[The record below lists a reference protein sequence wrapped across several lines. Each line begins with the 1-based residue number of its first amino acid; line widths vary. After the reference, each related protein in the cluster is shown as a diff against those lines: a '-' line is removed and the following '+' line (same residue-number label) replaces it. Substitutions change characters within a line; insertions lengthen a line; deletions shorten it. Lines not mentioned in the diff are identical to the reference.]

1 MLIDTDKNNSLLES
15 KLAYSV
21 SLAEY
26 EEALQKIQNLE
37 SLQQASNHRILS
49 LEEEIKRL
57 REQLQHMQHQR
68 FGKKS
73 EKEVGEPSAEANN
86 GLLQTVSGYTRK
98 KGSKTQGR
106 TIDTSTL
113 PRHKFYHDLPEGQ
126 KNCKGCH
133 NPLER
138 IGQDVS
144 EQLEVL
150 PLQLYVAE
158 HIRYKYACRCCQT
171 LEMAPK
177 PKAPIP
183 KALAGGS
190 LLTEI
195 IVNKYQYH
203 LPLYRQS
210 KILAS
215 YNALIPDNTLGN
227 WVMAS
232 GNGLMLVYEA
242 LWKAILETRYLQVD
256 ETPVKILK
264 PEKKG
269 YLWTYFAPHLGAGL
283 VIFELSL
290 TRGAIVPEER
300 LASFKGLLQTD
311 GYGGYNGLR
320 KRDDITGFGCLSHA
334 RRKFS
339 EVLKISK
346 NPSGVA
352 AQLIERL
359 KPVYA
364 LEDRM
369 REQNLSFHTRKRLRQ
384 KQAWPI
390 LKEIRPW
397 LKQQLIKTPPKSKLG
412 GAIEYTLKQW
422 RYIIAY
428 LRHGSVEIDTNL
440 VENKIRPVALGRR
453 NWLFMGH
460 EDSGKFHALWYSL
473 VLSAMM
479 NGLNPRVYVHYL
491 LTQTHALRTKSVKPE
506 SLLPHVIDRNKLK
519 IFADEQIALAKHVL
533 DSS

>member
-1 MLIDTDKNNSLLES
+1 MLTHTDNSLLQS
-15 KLAYSV
+15 KLVYSV

-26 EEALQKIQNLE
+26 EEAIQKNQNLE
-37 SLQQASNHRILS
+37 ALLQASNHRITN

-57 REQLQHMQHQR
+57 KEQLQHMHHQR

-73 EKEVGEPSAEANN
+73 EKEVGEPSAELNP
-86 GLLQTVSGYTRK
+86 GLLQMVSGYTRK
-98 KGSKTQGR
+98 KGLKTQGR

-113 PRHKFYHDLPEGQ
+113 PRHKFYHDLPEEQ
-126 KNCKGCH
+126 RTCKGCH
-133 NPLER
+133 AALER

-158 HIRYKYACRCCQT
+158 HIRYKYVCRCCQT

-227 WVMAS
+227 WVMES
-232 GNGLMLVYEA
+232 GNSLMLVYVA
-242 LWKAILETRYLQVD
+242 FWKVILAAKYLQVD

-264 PEKKG
+264 PEKTG
-269 YLWTYFAPHLGAGL
+269 YLWTYFAPYVGAGL

-290 TRGAIVPEER
+290 TRGAVVPEER
-300 LASFKGLLQTD
+300 LATFKGLLQTD

-320 KRDDITGFGCLSHA
+320 KRKDITGFGCLSHS
-334 RRKFS
+334 RRKFVD
-339 EVLKISK
+339 VLKISK

-359 KPVYA
+359 KPLYA

-369 REQNLSFHTRKRLRQ
+369 REQKLSFHTRKRLRQ

-390 LKEIRPW
+390 LKKLHPW

-412 GAIEYTLKQW
+412 GAIEYMLKQW
-422 RYIIAY
+422 HYIIAY
-428 LRHGSVEIDTNL
+428 LRHGAAEIDTNW

-460 EDSGKFHALWYSL
+460 EDSGKIHALWYSL
-473 VLSAMM
+473 VLSAMI
-479 NGLNPRVYVHYL
+479 NGLNPRIYIHYL
-491 LTQTHALRTKSVKPE
+491 LTQVHALRNKAVEPE
-506 SLLPHVIDRNKLK
+506 SLLPHAIDRNKLK
-519 IFADEQIALAKHVL
+519 SFADDQIELAKQVL